1 MKQQGTKEVPPGPV
15 ENLFGHSIVSSWKGD
30 YLQAPAILLTAM
42 RYSLPL
48 LLAATLS
55 GAALAPQSQ
64 SSAALS
70 ALVLQLAQPRKALP
84 DLPVKE
90 ARRTL
95 SQARQRYQRGL
106 PAGTNLYLTAR
117 VLNEVAAPEPVLVAV
132 DTWQGNHISGR
143 IVRTTADGRAT
154 TATDPVDFDEPA
166 VLDWLVL
173 RPDGAEEGNYL
184 GKFLELEDRLASL
197 ED

>member
-1 MKQQGTKEVPPGPV
+1 
-15 ENLFGHSIVSSWKGD
+15 
-30 YLQAPAILLTAM
+30 M

-70 ALVLQLAQPRKALP
+70 ALVLQLAQPREALP